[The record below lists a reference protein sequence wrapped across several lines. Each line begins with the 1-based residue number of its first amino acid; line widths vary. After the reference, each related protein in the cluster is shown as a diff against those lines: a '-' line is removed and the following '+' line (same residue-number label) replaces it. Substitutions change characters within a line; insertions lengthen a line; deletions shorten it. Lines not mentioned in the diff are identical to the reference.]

1 MRIRRTLLIAC
12 LCALVVGCG
21 KDDNDL
27 RAYVAQVKERP
38 AAPIEPIP
46 EIAPY
51 TPYTYRAEERRAPFT
66 PTTPE
71 RGSRSDSGVTPNIDR
86 PREPLESFPLDA
98 LRMVGT
104 ITSAGTTYALI
115 QAPDNVIHRVRR
127 GNHLGQ
133 NYGEIDA
140 ISDNGIVLTEIV
152 PDGAGSYTKRP
163 ATIAPSR

>member
-1 MRIRRTLLIAC
+1 MRLQRTLLIGC

-21 KDDNDL
+21 TNDDDL
-27 RAYVAQVKERP
+27 RDYVAQVKARP

-71 RGSRSDSGVTPNIDR
+71 RGSQSNSGVTPNIDR

>member
-1 MRIRRTLLIAC
+1 MSTTRLAGMGV
-12 LCALVVGCG
+12 LCALVAACG
-21 KDDNDL
+21 NQPSDL
-27 RAYVAQVKERP
+27 QTYVEQVKARP

-51 TPYTYRAEERRAPFT
+51 TPYTYRADGRRAPFT

-71 RGSRSDSGVTPNIDR
+71 RDTRSNSGVAPDIDR
-86 PREPLESFPLDA
+86 PREALEAFPLDA

-104 ITSAGTTYALI
+104 ITRGATTYALVG
-115 QAPDNVIHRVRR
+115 APDNVIHRVRR
-127 GNHLGQ
+127 GDHLGQ

-152 PDGAGSYTKRP
+152 PDGMGGYVKRP